1 MSQFRF
7 RPAGG
12 GGLNAKS
19 VTINLIIINVIFFVA
34 KNLALRSQNLDL
46 DNMLGLFHPLSPNF
60 HWWQLVTH
68 MFMHVSV
75 MHLVFNML
83 GLFFFG
89 RMLENVWGAKR
100 FLIYYFVCGL
110 GAAAIYLGW
119 ETWNAVSELN
129 RAYNG
134 DGWNHLQDYAAN
146 FDRVG
151 QYSPSVFGLLFAPM
165 IGASGA
171 VFGLLMGAALL
182 FPNTTIYIYGAIPV
196 KLKWLAIIYGV
207 IEIYSGYSNAQGDNT
222 AHFAHIGG
230 MIFGFIL
237 VQIYKRSRNNFY

>member
-1 MSQFRF
+1 MSQFKF
-7 RPAGG
+7 RPVG
-12 GGLNAKS
+12 GGLNTRS
-19 VTINLIIINVIFFVA
+19 VTVNLIIVNVIFFVA
-34 KNLALRSQNLDL
+34 KYLALRSQRLDL
-46 DNMLGLFHPLSPNF
+46 DNLLGLYHPLSPNF
-60 HWWQLVTH
+60 HWWQIVTH
-68 MFMHVSV
+68 MFMHASI
-75 MHLVFNML
+75 MHLLFNMI

-100 FLIYYFVCGL
+100 FLIFYLVCGL
-110 GAAAIYLGW
+110 GASAIYIGW
-119 ETWNAVSELN
+119 ETWSAVAELN
-129 RAYNG
+129 RIYGGNG
-134 DGWNHLQDYAAN
+134 WEHLTEYTAN
-146 FDRVG
+146 GEMVG
-151 QYSPSVFGLLFAPM
+151 ESLEAMYGLLFIPM

-196 KLKWLAIIYGV
+196 KLKWLAIIYGLV
-207 IEIYSGYSNAQGDNT
+207 EIYSGYANSQGDNT